1 MRPVSSAAEA
11 SQSWFA
17 RLAYVAL
24 ALVVVISLWSKFR
37 GETPRELSEA
47 EILAQAPS
55 PFSDAPPPE
64 PLVANP
70 NHRRMIRWCEV
81 HAILARRCQRCH
93 QSPTQLGAPF
103 PLVQYPDI
111 RAEYPPGSGQLVLDR
126 IPRVI
131 RYGIMPPVTLPLEP
145 PVEEL
150 ERGEIDALLVWFEEG
165 ALPFGGE
172 ACAPGAASR

>member
-1 MRPVSSAAEA
+1 MSSAAEA

-17 RLAYVAL
+17 RLAYLAL
-24 ALVVVISLWSKFR
+24 ALIVVTSLWKKYW
-37 GETPRELSEA
+37 GERPRELSEA

-55 PFSDAPPPE
+55 PFSDPPPPE

-70 NHRRMIRWCEV
+70 NHRRLVRWCEV

-103 PLVQYPDI
+103 PLLEYSDI
-111 RAEYPPGSGQLVLDR
+111 QAEYPPGSGQLVRSR
-126 IPRVI
+126 IPQVI
-131 RYGIMPPVTLPLEP
+131 RYGIMPPVTLPLDP

-150 ERGEIDALLVWFEEG
+150 ERSEIDALLVWFEEG

-172 ACAPGAASR
+172 TCAPAPASP